1 MKSCVLLFSLLAA
14 LSTAANAA
22 TGPEIAYSLRGS
34 RPAIYVVNPD
44 GSGKRL
50 IYQGASKTFIGG
62 LAMRPGGGEIS
73 FEEVGSSGQN
83 GQLKTV
89 QYGASGAG
97 TVIRSVPGC
106 RFNIDY
112 RPVTAYGQFLYVDS
126 CSPDIKYVSDGTT
139 SPIGVGQP
147 VSKVAWLKDGES
159 FLFAGRDVTHTL
171 FSSPLY
177 TQTVIAPGLQCVQW
191 MGSAK
196 LHDEALIKI
205 GDACGGGIGRLTV
218 SPASWTPGIEQG
230 DAPSYSTDDQCFV
243 YITPYSRSGSYLMIR
258 RVDGAGQP
266 VRIGARANY
275 ADVTWRRLAAGE
287 TGSPCPVAAPP
298 K

>member
-1 MKSCVLLFSLLAA
+1 MKSNVLIFTLVAG

-22 TGPEIAYSLRGS
+22 TGPEIAYSVRGS

-50 IYQGASKTFIGG
+50 SDQGASKTFISG
-62 LAMRPGGGEIS
+62 LSIRPGGGEIS
-73 FEEVGSSGQN
+73 FEEVGASGQT

-89 QYGASGAG
+89 QYGESGTG
-97 TVIRSVPGC
+97 TVIRTVSGC
-106 RFNIDY
+106 RFQVDY
-112 RPVTAYGQFLYVDS
+112 RPVAADGTLFYVDS
-126 CSPDIKYVSDGTT
+126 CSRTIQYVSGGTT
-139 SPIGVGQP
+139 SPINVGQP
-147 VSKVAWLKDGES
+147 VAKIAWLKDGES
-159 FLFAGRDVTHTL
+159 FLFSARHVTHA
-171 FSSPLY
+171 PLDAPFN
-177 TQTVIAPGLQCVQW
+177 QTVIAPDLQCVQW
-191 MGSAK
+191 MNSAK

-230 DAPSYSTDDQCFV
+230 DAPSYSTDDLCFV
-243 YITPYSRSGSYLMIR
+243 YITPYTRSGSYLMIR
-258 RVDGAGQP
+258 RVDGASQP

-275 ADVTWRRLAAGE
+275 ADVTWRRLGSGE

-298 K
+298 Q